1 MLQKT
6 ISESEDLERE
16 QVYNIERIRDTD
28 MGVEQMSI
36 KCQHL
41 H

>member
-16 QVYNIERIRDTD
+16 QVYNIERIRDND
-28 MGVEQMSI
+28 MGVE
-36 KCQHL
+36 
-41 H
+41 

>member
-16 QVYNIERIRDTD
+16 
-28 MGVEQMSI
+28 
-36 KCQHL
+36 
-41 H
+41 